1 MHGGT
6 KELLQE
12 ARRIRERVPK
22 DSVETV
28 VTTEAWQEKW
38 RSAKEKTAS
47 SESGLHFG
55 HYIAGAESKIVSKH
69 DAMKATICLKRGFS
83 LERWARGLSCMLEK
97 LPGCSLLDK
106 LRSILLMEA
115 DYNAV
120 NKIECGIRMLDK
132 V

>member
-1 MHGGT
+1 MANTEAARQVLDGCYQYREDMHGGT

-55 HYIAGAESKIVSKH
+55 HYIAGAESRIVSKH
-69 DAMKATICLKRGFS
+69 DAMKATICLKRVFH
-83 LERWARGLSCMLEK
+83 
-97 LPGCSLLDK
+97 
-106 LRSILLMEA
+106 
-115 DYNAV
+115 
-120 NKIECGIRMLDK
+120 
-132 V
+132 